1 MHNHF
6 FESLKLSRIDLF
18 IRLVAASECSEEDMR
33 MAIQWMSELSDEV
46 MSNRKSTGRNKTENA
61 FS

>member
-1 MHNHF
+1 MHEHF

-33 MAIQWMSELSDEV
+33 IAIQWMSELSDEV
-46 MSNRKSTGRNKTENA
+46 MSKRKSSGRNKTENV
-61 FS
+61 FR